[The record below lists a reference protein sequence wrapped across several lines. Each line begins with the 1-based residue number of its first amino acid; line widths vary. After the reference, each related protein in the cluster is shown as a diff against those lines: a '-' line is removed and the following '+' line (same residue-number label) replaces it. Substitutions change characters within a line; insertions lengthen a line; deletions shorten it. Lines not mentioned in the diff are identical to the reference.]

1 MGLTTFRISWETPVW
16 SLPHTNK
23 EKSVWRGAQFVP
35 TGMLTVH
42 WKTITWNSLM
52 IALFGFKFFVSDIQI
67 FSSVSC
73 LFTRTRFNEEF
84 FVDNLQ
90 NISPSKFSTLLFF
103 LLVSISCYQCR
114 QIIKNKECTDIW
126 YILSIILI

>member
-1 MGLTTFRISWETPVW
+1 MGLTTFHISWETRVW

-35 TGMLTVH
+35 TGMPTVH
-42 WKTITWNSLM
+42 WKTITWNSHDC
-52 IALFGFKFFVSDIQI
+52 IVWVQVFCFRHKI

-90 NISPSKFSTLLFF
+90 NISPSKLSILLFF

-126 YILSIILI
+126 YTLSIILI